1 MRRYLFLPIVGIML
15 ALFFIV
21 LIFMVPFLL
30 FGIIGRT
37 LNRFGLPWYGFLLF
51 LTFSLIG
58 STINFPL
65 WKIKTDVPVFVMR
78 YAYFMGIPYPVPSI
92 ESRESYT
99 TVCMN
104 LGGAVLP
111 LVLSLYLLLANPDA
125 VPVSILAAILI
136 SVLTY
141 FLSKPVQGLGI
152 VVPGFIPPV
161 LTALIALMIGGDYAP
176 VVAYVGGT
184 IGTLLGADLFHK
196 NDFKKLG
203 APSVSIGGAGTF
215 DGIFLTGLIA
225 LLLAS

>member
-1 MRRYLFLPIVGIML
+1 M
-15 ALFFIV
+15 
-21 LIFMVPFLL
+21 
-30 FGIIGRT
+30 
-37 LNRFGLPWYGFLLF
+37 
-51 LTFSLIG
+51 
-58 STINFPL
+58 
-65 WKIKTDVPVFVMR
+65 
-78 YAYFMGIPYPVPSI
+78 
-92 ESRESYT
+92 
-99 TVCMN
+99 
-104 LGGAVLP
+104 
-111 LVLSLYLLLANPDA
+111 
-125 VPVSILAAILI
+125 PVSIFAAILI

-161 LTALIALMIGGDYAP
+161 LTALIALLIGGDYAP